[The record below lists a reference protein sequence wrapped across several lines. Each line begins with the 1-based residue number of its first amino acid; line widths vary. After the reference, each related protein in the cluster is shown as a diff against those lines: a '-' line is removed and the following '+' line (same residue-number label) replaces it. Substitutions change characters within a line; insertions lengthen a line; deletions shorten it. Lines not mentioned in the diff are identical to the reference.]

1 MQIIIFVEYC
11 GRKNENEWRGCPPNG
26 YLVTLQKG
34 AVTVRCPFLPPCVPI
49 VARTARVTGRSPDKG
64 S

>member
-26 YLVTLQKG
+26 YLVTLQRG
-34 AVTVRCPFLPPCVPI
+34 AVTVHCSFLLQDGPI
-49 VARTARVTGRSPDKG
+49 VARTARVTGRFSG
-64 S
+64 